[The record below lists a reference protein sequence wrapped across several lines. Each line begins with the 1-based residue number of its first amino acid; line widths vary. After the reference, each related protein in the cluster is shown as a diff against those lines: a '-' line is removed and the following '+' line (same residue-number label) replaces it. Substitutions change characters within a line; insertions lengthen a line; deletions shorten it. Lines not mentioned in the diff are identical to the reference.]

1 MSEMPKFSPCLWFD
15 GQVEEAAAFY
25 VEAFEEGKINQVD
38 HYVNSDH
45 QPAGS
50 VLTVSLT
57 LCGLD
62 FLLLNGGPEFSLTPA
77 ISFYVECETE
87 AQIDRLW
94 AKLSQGGTVL
104 MEYGEYPFSPKFG
117 WVNDR
122 YGVSWQLVLA
132 QRKQSIAPAFLFT
145 QQHSGQAEA
154 AMKNWIELFGEGQVE
169 FIEKNPDGTVAQ
181 ALFTLHG
188 QPFRVMDGGAI
199 DHAFTFTMGTSLYI
213 DCKDQAEIDR
223 LWEAVTAEG
232 KEWPCGWMEDQ
243 YGVAWQTGS
252 KELERLLDGG
262 DPERASRVM
271 RAMDQMKKIDLA
283 ALKKVYEE
291 NN

>member
-1 MSEMPKFSPCLWFD
+1 MNEMSKFSPCLWFD

-25 VEAFEEGKINQVD
+25 ADTFEEGKINQVAY
-38 HYVNSDH
+38 YVNSDH
-45 QPAGS
+45 RPAGS

-104 MEYGEYPFSPKFG
+104 MDYGEYPFSPKFG

-154 AMKNWIELFGEGQVE
+154 AMLNWIEIFGKGQVE
-169 FIEKNPDGTVAQ
+169 FIEKNSDGTVAQ
-181 ALFTLHG
+181 ALFMLHG
-188 QPFRVMDGGAI
+188 QPFRVMDGGEI

-232 KEWPCGWMEDQ
+232 KEWPCGWMEDE
-243 YGVAWQTGS
+243 YGVSWQTGS
-252 KELERLLDGG
+252 KELERLLDGA